1 MAGYETNVKL
11 NVDTT
16 QLDEVIEK
24 AKQLKETLW
33 VVNGLMEELA
43 GANNANVTAELSMD
57 RKFAEHELRHSQLAK
72 EFEEMDARVKGRLNR
87 IRY

>member
-16 QLDEVIEK
+16 QIDEVIEK

-33 VVNGLMEELA
+33 VVNGLIEELTD
-43 GANNANVTAELSMD
+43 ANTVEITID
-57 RKFAEHELRHSQLAK
+57 T
-72 EFEEMDARVKGRLNR
+72 

>member
-1 MAGYETNVKL
+1 MAKHEADVKL

-24 AKQLKETLW
+24 AKQLEEDLW
-33 VVNGLMEELA
+33 VVNGLLEELA
-43 GANNANVTAELSMD
+43 DENTIEIKID
-57 RKFAEHELRHSQLAK
+57 T
-72 EFEEMDARVKGRLNR
+72 

>member
-33 VVNGLMEELA
+33 VVNGLLEELA
-43 GANNANVTAELSMD
+43 DENTIEIKIGT
-57 RKFAEHELRHSQLAK
+57 
-72 EFEEMDARVKGRLNR
+72 

>member
-24 AKQLKETLW
+24 A
-33 VVNGLMEELA
+33 
-43 GANNANVTAELSMD
+43 D
-57 RKFAEHELRHSQLAK
+57 RKS
-72 EFEEMDARVKGRLNR
+72 VV
-87 IRY
+87 

>member
-1 MAGYETNVKL
+1 MVGYETNVKL

-33 VVNGLMEELA
+33 VVNGLIEELTD
-43 GANNANVTAELSMD
+43 ANTVEITID
-57 RKFAEHELRHSQLAK
+57 T
-72 EFEEMDARVKGRLNR
+72 

>member
-33 VVNGLMEELA
+33 VVNGLIEELTD
-43 GANNANVTAELSMD
+43 ANTVEITID
-57 RKFAEHELRHSQLAK
+57 T
-72 EFEEMDARVKGRLNR
+72 

>member
-24 AKQLKETLW
+24 AKQLKEALW
-33 VVNGLMEELA
+33 VVNGLIEELTDT
-43 GANNANVTAELSMD
+43 NTVEITINT
-57 RKFAEHELRHSQLAK
+57 
-72 EFEEMDARVKGRLNR
+72 

>member
-1 MAGYETNVKL
+1 MSEYEVNVKV
-11 NVDTT
+11 NVDST

-33 VVNGLMEELA
+33 VVNGLLEELA
-43 GANNANVTAELSMD
+43 DKNTIEIKID
-57 RKFAEHELRHSQLAK
+57 T
-72 EFEEMDARVKGRLNR
+72 

>member
-24 AKQLKETLW
+24 TEQLKDTLL
-33 VVNGLMEELA
+33 VVRGLIKELTGLSNVDTPLEITMESKELKA
-43 GANNANVTAELSMD
+43 D
-57 RKFAEHELRHSQLAK
+57 
-72 EFEEMDARVKGRLNR
+72 
-87 IRY
+87 

>member
-1 MAGYETNVKL
+1 MSEYEVNVKV
-11 NVDTT
+11 NVDSS
-16 QLDEVIEK
+16 QVDEVIEK
-24 AKQLKETLW
+24 VKQLAESIE

-43 GANNANVTAELSMD
+43 GANNANVTAELYMD